1 MKKYLMTGVAAIA
14 ISAAFTSCSKD
25 ADVYNANY
33 QKEKTQLT
41 YNEAFLNYVDGYISP
56 TQDWGFGT
64 NAKASTRA
72 AEGYVATTNATLF
85 SEDWSDDKNYVTAV
99 EGQTP
104 LYHVSYTVDATNY
117 PLSDKPEVLKKYMEV
132 LPENQDN
139 RSKIASTNKQEFVT
153 TEAGPITYTVLP
165 GITAGK
171 DKVGYY
177 YYDTKCNIKTI
188 HKYVLTNDIYNT
200 KLSSYDNLSYNY
212 EPNGQYI
219 CTYSGCNYKT
229 FSLIYVDENGNEST
243 TFPAGINVGFFVENS
258 NLVQGTA
265 VEMYSK
271 GSLNSQIS
279 GWLHT
284 NTNGTTWAGKTFE
297 NTATES
303 HVAIFSYEGHNYV
316 GFEDWVD
323 YDYNDVVLSVEGNIE
338 PAKEVKNED
347 PTPKEEVT
355 EHNYSIRVIGEDLT
369 FGEDVDADFDFNDVV
384 FDVALES
391 NSTWIKLKAAGG
403 TLPLIIGVANP
414 QDDQDYNDHEVHH
427 LFGLTDTGVMI
438 NTNASAKNLRGADLD
453 DVEFELTTAYSNA
466 KEIPVYVKKNG
477 QWVELKAVQGEP
489 ASKIGVGTDFIW
501 CDEQVSLKKEH
512 VLFVQWVQ
520 GKVGS
525 TVKWY

>member
-1 MKKYLMTGVAAIA
+1 MTGIAAIA

-25 ADVYNANY
+25 SDVYNSNY

-72 AEGYVATTNATLF
+72 AEEFGWEVSEGYDAPFTKEYFDAIQIVMPEKETTTAN
-85 SEDWSDDKNYVTAV
+85 SDY
-99 EGQTP
+99 EF
-104 LYHVSYTVDATNY
+104 
-117 PLSDKPEVLKKYMEV
+117 LS
-132 LPENQDN
+132 
-139 RSKIASTNKQEFVT
+139 
-153 TEAGPITYTVLP
+153 AGPFEFSIIFSNTS
-165 GITAGK
+165 AS
-171 DKVGYY
+171 DEVGYY
-177 YYDTKCNIKTI
+177 YYKAEDGIDSRTEVKFK
-188 HKYVLTNDIYNT
+188 D
-200 KLSSYDNLSYNY
+200 SSDSPINY
-212 EPNGQYI
+212 FQYGQPDW
-219 CTYSGCNYKT
+219 SGK
-229 FSLIYVDENGNEST
+229 IEW
-243 TFPAGINVGFFVENS
+243 
-258 NLVQGTA
+258 
-265 VEMYSK
+265 K
-271 GSLNSQIS
+271 
-279 GWLHT
+279 
-284 NTNGTTWAGKTFE
+284 
-297 NTATES
+297 TATEQAGFQIWGWGATQVHAKVFTINVPAGYRVGFYIENKS
-303 HVAIFSYEGHNYV
+303 AGYPRTYSNKSLNGDGESYSAVVEQVEGTLAGTFLVGLEDWKRDQGGDNDCNDIIFSVNKGTTPPVVIDPDEP
-316 GFEDWVD
+316 DPVD
-323 YDYNDVVLSVEGNIE
+323 
-338 PAKEVKNED
+338 P
-347 PTPKEEVT
+347 EEKIT
-355 EHNYSIRVIGEDLT
+355 EHNYTVRVIGEDLT

-453 DVEFELTTAYSNA
+453 DFEFELTTAYSNA

-512 VLFVQWVQ
+512 ILFVDWVQ

>member
-1 MKKYLMTGVAAIA
+1 MTGIAAIA

-25 ADVYNANY
+25 SDVYNSNY

-85 SEDWSDDKNYVTAV
+85 SEDWSDDKKYVTAV
-99 EGQTP
+99 EGQTA

-271 GSLNSQIS
+271 GSHNSQIS

-284 NTNGTTWAGKTFE
+284 NTNGTTWGGKTFE
-297 NTATES
+297 NTANES
-303 HVAIFSYEGHNYV
+303 HVAIFSYEGYNYV

-391 NSTWIKLKAAGG
+391 TSTWIKLKAAGG

-414 QDDQDYNDHEVHH
+414 QDDQDYNDNEVHH

-512 VLFVQWVQ
+512 ILFVDWVQ